1 MSIKYSQDHNF
12 LKFYG
17 TQTLKQAL
25 IDKNLIGPANIDEY
39 FAMFLQGYVDEYDE
53 KTDVFGEKNIQEVL
67 AETKKKIDDYDNYN
81 IKHAISQL
89 YRTPP
94 PPPYKV
100 YKLYKDM
107 NRYTS
112 NLNLTAPLE
121 SKDTFINNLRTI
133 KESIDIIG
141 VINNK
146 ITIEYIKN
154 KLESQIIFFNKNIS
168 PSIGDTKISYK
179 EYRGFDTLKPNIEK
193 LLNGTDGF
201 VSILNAYKNYSIDLF
216 ITVHQTFY
224 RYLDEY
230 FGNKEWQKQEN
241 SNEDILGIWMQHQN
255 YGNFWLVVSYVNY
268 VEHIGN
274 SINRDFLN
282 IHPPNQ
288 TSQSKMTLHKKHFT
302 NIYKITKD
310 DIDEIN
316 EKVLFYLELDE
327 QIRKIINI
335 YQKIIGQ
342 DYKTSIYDTSNKT
355 ETIDESYNDITIKNI
370 IEINIKSILRLL
382 PSDQFIEL
390 EKVLNSSIDT
400 KKLFEAYRHFLKNI
414 VNENGFHI
422 LTYDVDSMQK
432 YKDIFVEN
440 VNKGDGESYTDYY

>member
-1 MSIKYSQDHNF
+1 MSIKYSEGHNF

-89 YRTPP
+89 YGSSP

-107 NRYTS
+107 KKHTS
-112 NLNLTAPLE
+112 NLNLTAPSE
-121 SKDTFINNLRTI
+121 SKDTFIDNLRI
-133 KESIDIIG
+133 IEESIDIIG
-141 VINNK
+141 VINDK
-146 ITIEYIKN
+146 ITIEDIN
-154 KLESQIIFFNKNIS
+154 KRLKSKIVFFNEKIRAS
-168 PSIGDTKISYK
+168 LGDTKRKYQKYK
-179 EYRGFDTLKPNIEK
+179 GDDTLKDNLEE
-193 LLNGTDGF
+193 LLNDSDGF
-201 VSILNAYKNYSIDLF
+201 VAILNTYQKYTIDLF
-216 ITVHQTFY
+216 IKIHQKFY
-224 RYLDEY
+224 NYLDEY

-255 YGNFWLVVSYVNY
+255 YDNFWLVVSYVNY

-288 TSQSKMTLHKKHFT
+288 TSQSKMTLHKKPFT

-316 EKVLFYLELDE
+316 EKVLFYLKLDE

-355 ETIDESYNDITIKNI
+355 ENIDNSYNDITIKNI

-382 PSDQFIEL
+382 SSDQFDDL
-390 EKVLNSSIDT
+390 KQVVYSSIDT
-400 KKLFEAYRHFLKNI
+400 KMLFKAYRHFLKNI
-414 VNENGFHI
+414 VDEDGYCI
-422 LTYDVDSMQK
+422 LDYQVESMQK
-432 YKDIFVEN
+432 YKKIFIEN
-440 VNKGDGESYTDYY
+440 VNKGDGESYTDY